1 MNEGVVCLVL
11 IGYCQL
17 MQLKFRKRQKK
28 IDNEEIKQLVEWLS
42 EKDDKIRY
50 QSFLL
55 LKSRSESF
63 DDVYPFWDVFSEK
76 LKSENSYQRS
86 IGFMLISE
94 NVRWN
99 KEGKFE
105 KIMDD
110 YLINLNYDKPIIVRQ
125 CIQSLQNII
134 PYKEN
139 LQFTIADKIMA
150 IDIMSVRETM
160 RKPILTDILEVLVMI
175 RKYRTK
181 DEIESYIFTALS
193 GEILD
198 KKSVKKIETMM
209 K

>member
-1 MNEGVVCLVL
+1 MNEGFVCLVL

>member
-1 MNEGVVCLVL
+1 
-11 IGYCQL
+11 
-17 MQLKFRKRQKK
+17 
-28 IDNEEIKQLVEWLS
+28 
-42 EKDDKIRY
+42 
-50 QSFLL
+50 
-55 LKSRSESF
+55 
-63 DDVYPFWDVFSEK
+63 
-76 LKSENSYQRS
+76 
-86 IGFMLISE
+86 MLISE
-94 NVRWN
+94 NVRWD

-160 RKPILTDILEVLVMI
+160 SKPILTDILEVLVMI

>member
-1 MNEGVVCLVL
+1 MNEGFVCLVL

-94 NVRWN
+94 NVRWD

-198 KKSVKKIETMM
+198 KKSVKKIATMM

>member
-1 MNEGVVCLVL
+1 MNEGFVCLVL

-94 NVRWN
+94 NVRWD